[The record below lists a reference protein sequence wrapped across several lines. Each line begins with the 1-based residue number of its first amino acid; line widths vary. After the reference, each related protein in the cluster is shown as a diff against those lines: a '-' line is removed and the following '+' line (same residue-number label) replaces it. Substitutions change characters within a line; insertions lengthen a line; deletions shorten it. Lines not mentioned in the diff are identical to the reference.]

1 MTLKCCLAVKNM
13 KTCDGHL
20 EITDEF
26 LEAKGVCA
34 AFKAV
39 NELVVSSHETLVTL
53 KEGFST

>member
-1 MTLKCCLAVKNM
+1 M